1 MQTVLI
7 ILVMTVVFVLAGIHL
22 VMVLMPARVHNA
34 KVVTVIVMEVV
45 RRVVMRFA
53 L

>member
-7 ILVMTVVFVLAGIHL
+7 ILVMTVLSVFVEINL

-45 RRVVMRFA
+45 RRVVMLFA